1 MGFFFQAT
9 GDKGKNII
17 SSAKEALDP
26 NKQVTDTSKLI
37 SALGGAASVAVSI
50 AGSLSN
56 ATEEIIKMDKRAASL
71 VRNMGLTSN
80 SSLILKRELAT
91 AAIDIIKAGGDAETG
106 LAVAQEIL
114 KTTNKNAMVSGEI
127 IADINATSKVTGQSA
142 GALQSAFSDIGRE
155 TSQISEEMKTV
166 LETSTSMGVNAQA
179 VSNLVVSNLEKMNKF
194 GFPGG
199 VKGLAEMAAKS
210 AALRIDMTQVFS
222 LAEDL
227 LSPEKA
233 IEVASAFQRLG
244 ASSSAL
250 ADPLKL
256 MDMAQNNVPELQNEL
271 AKLTEKYTY
280 FDEKTKT
287 FNIMPGSRREL
298 MQISKEIGVSYE
310 NLTKMSIEG
319 AKLKE
324 KMSQISFDGLDFS
337 DEQKQ
342 QIAQMAELKKNE
354 KTGKMEYFVKFKD
367 EKGEV
372 QDKAFSELGKS
383 QESLKSFL
391 DNQKEMMGKSMQDIA
406 VDQLG
411 YAERSLKQLEAL
423 NMGIATLAAGS
434 KGADDFLK
442 GVNKRVT
449 DTFGEATKP
458 YSASEMK
465 ANFQI
470 LDSSSEKL
478 AEAADYLMNGDLV
491 KAMESINASNSG
503 TVDLLNKLVVN
514 PIKEGGITDM
524 TSLSKAMETF
534 FPGFSTAANS
544 IVSVLKSVF
553 DIDDF
558 IAVNGQIGKLNE
570 GDLVLGGTKMLPP
583 KQPTNVEDTKTALS
597 SFTQEQLKTGGTTAN
612 VNNNTNVSGD
622 MTLTL
627 KIDAPG
633 VTQQMAEAIKTQ
645 IEKSPELIIN
655 TIKNRMDLTLPTGVK
670 KV

>member
-1 MGFFFQAT
+1 
-9 GDKGKNII
+9 
-17 SSAKEALDP
+17 
-26 NKQVTDTSKLI
+26 
-37 SALGGAASVAVSI
+37 
-50 AGSLSN
+50 
-56 ATEEIIKMDKRAASL
+56 
-71 VRNMGLTSN
+71 MGLTSN

-114 KTTNKNAMVSGEI
+114 KTTNKTAMVSGEI
-127 IADINATSKVTGQSA
+127 IADISATSKVTGVAAS
-142 GALQSAFSDIGRE
+142 ALQTSFNDVGME
-155 TSQISEEMKTV
+155 TSHISEQMQTV
-166 LETSTSMGVNAQA
+166 VQTASSMGVNAQA
-179 VSNLVVSNLEKMNKF
+179 VSALVVSNMDKMNKF
-194 GFPGG
+194 SFPGG